1 MRAVVQRVSS
11 SSVLVDGSEVGRIGV
26 GFCVLLGVT
35 QGDGPEQVRWLVDK
49 ISSLRVF
56 EDQSGKLNLSLEDVS
71 GGVLVISQF
80 TLYGD
85 CRKGRRPSFVRA
97 AEPSIAKELY
107 DLFVDMLKDKGL
119 PVETGIFQA
128 HMNVEINNDG
138 PVTLILDTREVF

>member
-11 SSVLVDGSEVGRIGV
+11 SSVMVDGCEVGRIGV
-26 GFCVLLGVT
+26 GLCVLLGVT

-71 GGVLVISQF
+71 GGVLVVSQF

-97 AEPSIAKELY
+97 ADPSIAKELY
-107 DLFVDMLKDKGL
+107 NLFVDRLKDKGL
-119 PVETGIFQA
+119 PVETGVFQA
-128 HMNVEINNDG
+128 HMNVEIHNDG
-138 PVTLILDTREVF
+138 PVTLILDTQEVF

>member
-11 SSVLVDGSEVGRIGV
+11 SSVMVDDSEVGRIGN

-35 QGDGPEQVRWLVDK
+35 QDDGPEQVKWLVDK

-71 GGVLVISQF
+71 GEILVVSQF

-85 CRKGRRPSFVRA
+85 CRKGRRPSFMRA
-97 AEPSIAKELY
+97 AEPSLAKELY
-107 DLFVDMLKDKGL
+107 DLFVDRLREKGL
-119 PVETGIFQA
+119 PVETGVFQA
-128 HMNVEINNDG
+128 HMKVEIHNDG
-138 PVTLILDTREVF
+138 PVTLILDTQEVF

>member
-71 GGVLVISQF
+71 GGVLVVSQF

-97 AEPSIAKELY
+97 AEPSTAKELY
-107 DLFVDMLKDKGL
+107 DLFVERLKDKGL
-119 PVETGIFQA
+119 PVETGVFQA

-138 PVTLILDTREVF
+138 PVTLILDTQEVL

>member
-11 SSVLVDGSEVGRIGV
+11 SSVVVDGSEVGRIGV
-26 GFCVLLGVT
+26 GFCVLLGIT
-35 QGDGPEQVRWLVDK
+35 QGDGPEQARWLVDK

>member
-11 SSVLVDGSEVGRIGV
+11 SSVMVDGSEVGRIGV

-56 EDQSGKLNLSLEDVS
+56 EDQSGKLNLSLQDVS
-71 GGVLVISQF
+71 GGILVVSQF

-119 PVETGIFQA
+119 PVETGVFQA
-128 HMNVEINNDG
+128 HMNVEIHNDG
-138 PVTLILDTREVF
+138 PVTLILDTQEVF

>member
-11 SSVLVDGSEVGRIGV
+11 SSVVVDGSEVGRIGM

-85 CRKGRRPSFVRA
+85 CRKGRRPSFVMA